1 MVLPAMW
8 TSSAGW
14 PRSVGLEVD
23 PGGGLAR
30 RHVAHALDLVGGGQD
45 AGVEEAASRPVALD
59 PQADH
64 GRGGDRV
71 AARSAESRVEDRDVG
86 REAVPVASAADR
98 DVVLRDTR
106 TLPGAGTYTILVDP
120 QAASTGSMTVTL
132 YDVPPDAGGPIGFGS
147 PATANVSTPG
157 QNVAFSF
164 AGQANQR
171 VSVKLSGVT
180 ISTSQVSTYIALPSV
195 VPSGL
200 RIGTYAVVVDP
211 QAAATGS
218 ITVTLYDV
226 PPDAT
231 GNLVGGPSLIATMS
245 VPGQNGRFTFDGHV
259 GQRVSLA
266 LSAVTVST
274 SYVSILRPD
283 GTTLVGL
290 TLVTTTGR
298 TFTVDPPVDGTY
310 AVVVDPLS
318 TATGSMTL
326 ALAAG

>member
-1 MVLPAMW
+1 MPYV
-8 TSSAGW
+8 
-14 PRSVGLEVD
+14 VD
-23 PGGGLAR
+23 A
-30 RHVAHALDLVGGGQD
+30 
-45 AGVEEAASRPVALD
+45 
-59 PQADH
+59 
-64 GRGGDRV
+64 
-71 AARSAESRVEDRDVG
+71 
-86 REAVPVASAADR
+86 
-98 DVVLRDTR
+98 
-106 TLPGAGTYTILVDP
+106 
-120 QAASTGSMTVTL
+120 
-132 YDVPPDAGGPIGFGS
+132 
-147 PATANVSTPG
+147 
-157 QNVAFSF
+157 
-164 AGQANQR
+164 
-171 VSVKLSGVT
+171 
-180 ISTSQVSTYIALPSV
+180 
-195 VPSGL
+195 
-200 RIGTYAVVVDP
+200 GTYAVVVDP

-231 GNLVGGPSLIATMS
+231 GNLVLGGPSLIATMS